1 MAACFLVRELDA
13 NQSVVM
19 ATPPSHSY
27 QYREKDG
34 RDYEGSNCH
43 SLWEGVPGDLA
54 KQQPMKS
61 RTKKE
66 QEPPRVKSHPVLL
79 VVQGRHCLTKRL
91 AVGGWFW
98 GHFTLLGY
106 QLSLKKGKNKYSD
119 EEEGPAVIQSASTCL
134 WSTQH
139 IKGPSCSKYL
149 PSGLDHPT
157 YRQEKPTRIHR
168 GS

>member
-34 RDYEGSNCH
+34 RDYEGSDCH

-54 KQQPMKS
+54 KQQPMKN

-66 QEPPRVKSHPVLL
+66 QEPPREKSHPALL
-79 VVQGRHCLTKRL
+79 VVQAKHCLTKRR
-91 AVGGWFW
+91 AVGGLFG
-98 GHFTLLGY
+98 GHLALLGY
-106 QLSLKKGKNKYSD
+106 QLSLKKGKNKDSD
-119 EEEGPAVIQSASTCL
+119 EEEGPAVIQSAST
-134 WSTQH
+134 W
-139 IKGPSCSKYL
+139 
-149 PSGLDHPT
+149 
-157 YRQEKPTRIHR
+157 
-168 GS
+168 